1 MEATTTASARGG
13 AVRNGRERG
22 ASLVEL
28 ALILPVM
35 ALIVFGVVDLGRG
48 YQLHLR
54 AEAAAREG
62 VAFAQIHPNHVVCAG
77 APDIVERVSAEEKGL
92 AEHPGFRVAVFGQ
105 DDGGAFVAVTG
116 CDGKVAQP
124 GERVRVEV
132 TVTYDVL
139 TPIVERVVGSTID
152 LTGDAE
158 ARVQG

>member
-1 MEATTTASARGG
+1 
-13 AVRNGRERG
+13 VRAGRERG
-22 ASLVEL
+22 ASLIEL
-28 ALILPVM
+28 ALVFPVM
-35 ALIVFGVVDLGRG
+35 ALIVFGVLDLGRG

-62 VAFAQIHPNHVVCAG
+62 VAFAQIHPNHVVCADG
-77 APDIVERVSAEEKGL
+77 PDIVASVSAEEEGL
-92 AEHPGFRVAVFGQ
+92 AQRPGFDVEVLAQ
-105 DDGGAFVAVTG
+105 DDSGAWVEISG
-116 CDGKVAQP
+116 CDGDGAQP

-139 TPIVERVVGSTID
+139 TPIVERVVGATID

>member
-1 MEATTTASARGG
+1 MEATTTASAGSG
-13 AVRNGRERG
+13 PVRNARERG
-22 ASLVEL
+22 ASIVEL

-35 ALIVFGVVDLGRG
+35 ALIVFGVLDLGRG

-62 VAFAQIHPNHVVCAG
+62 VAFAQIHPNHVVCAA

-92 AEHPGFRVAVFGQ
+92 SERPGFSVAVLAQ
-105 DDGGAFVAVTG
+105 DDGGAFVAISG
-116 CDGKVAQP
+116 CDGKVARP

-132 TVTYDVL
+132 TVTYHVL
-139 TPIVERVVGSTID
+139 TPIVARVIGTTID
-152 LTGDAE
+152 VTGEAE